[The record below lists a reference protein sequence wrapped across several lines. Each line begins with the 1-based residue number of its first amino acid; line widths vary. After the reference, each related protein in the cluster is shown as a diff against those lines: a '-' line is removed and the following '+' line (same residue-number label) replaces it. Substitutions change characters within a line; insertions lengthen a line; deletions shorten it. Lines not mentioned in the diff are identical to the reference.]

1 MPNGRWPMEPLKCCH
16 DDSSSA
22 AGCGGSARRL
32 RWPRG
37 AVPTDPELAA
47 ILELVNEARS
57 QGATCGG
64 EAVPSAP
71 PLAHDPVL
79 GRTAQ
84 KHSEDMARAGVM
96 SHVTPTGAIH
106 YPVGTT
112 FDARIR
118 LEGYSF
124 TRAAENIAA
133 GFGSAESVVS
143 AWLASSGHCRNIMNA
158 GYQEIGL
165 GRDGGYW
172 TQVFAAPL
180 EP

>member
-1 MPNGRWPMEPLKCCH
+1 MTIRLALLVAVVVLGGC
-16 DDSSSA
+16 
-22 AGCGGSARRL
+22 AGLG
-32 RWPRG
+32 G

-47 ILELVNEARS
+47 VLELVNEARS

-118 LEGYSF
+118 LEGTASRGPLR
-124 TRAAENIAA
+124 TSPQA
-133 GFGSAESVVS
+133 FGSAESVVS

-158 GYQEIGL
+158 DYQEIGL